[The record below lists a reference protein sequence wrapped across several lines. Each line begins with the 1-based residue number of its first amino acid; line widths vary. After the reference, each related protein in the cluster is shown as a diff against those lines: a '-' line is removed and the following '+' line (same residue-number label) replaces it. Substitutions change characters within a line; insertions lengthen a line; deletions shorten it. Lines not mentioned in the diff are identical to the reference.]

1 MESLLMSPR
10 PGGRVS
16 GSLVGGCAILAV
28 LLTLGG
34 CFLPSV
40 SKTQRLATTAGA
52 AGSDSPTPNVIPP
65 AKPADNSPCMVCHMD
80 FAEEAIS
87 AKHAEAGYGCAFCH
101 GESAAHGGD
110 ELNVTPPDVLLGRSE
125 IDLFCKTCHPTHETG
140 ADCDAFL
147 EKWRGKRRPNGRMI
161 IPESVCTDCHGNH
174 AILTPDQLGQLAP
187 EGV

>member
-1 MESLLMSPR
+1 MNGNR
-10 PGGRVS
+10 PSRLAIWDS
-16 GSLVGGCAILAV
+16 GSLRGVCVVAAA

-34 CFLPSV
+34 CLLPV
-40 SKTQRLATTAGA
+40 KSKRQQPVATTEVEGIALPGPKA
-52 AGSDSPTPNVIPP
+52 AAP